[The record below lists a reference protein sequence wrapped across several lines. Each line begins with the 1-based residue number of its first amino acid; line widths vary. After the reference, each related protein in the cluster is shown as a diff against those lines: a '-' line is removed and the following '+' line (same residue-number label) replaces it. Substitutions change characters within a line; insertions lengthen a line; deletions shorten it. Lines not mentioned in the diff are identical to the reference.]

1 MMKTMTMS
9 HPVKRKSRTMGIII
23 LKMGQP
29 VIVGMIIQVIP
40 YGDHLFTTNENN
52 PEKLSK
58 EETINFHHV
67 TANLLYLAKRA
78 IPDLQLGAALLW
90 ARVKGPDK
98 YDWNKLIRFMKYIR
112 STIGLPLILGI
123 GDTNTL
129 CWYVD
134 ASFGVHIDMK
144 SPTGM
149 MMTMGQGAAS
159 SNLIK
164 HKFNTKISTDAELFG
179 IDD

>member
-1 MMKTMTMS
+1 MT
-9 HPVKRKSRTMGIII
+9 
-23 LKMGQP
+23 
-29 VIVGMIIQVIP
+29 
-40 YGDHLFTTNENN
+40 E
-52 PEKLSK
+52 
-58 EETINFHHV
+58 
-67 TANLLYLAKRA
+67 NLLYLAKRA
-78 IPDLQLGAALLW
+78 IPDLQLGAALLC

-98 YDWNKLIRFMKYIR
+98 YDWNKLTRVMKYIR
-112 STIGLPLILGI
+112 STIGIPLILGI